1 MKVTADTNLLVRVV
15 VRDDPTQARIALDI
29 LTRADAVVISLPCL
43 CEVAWVLDS
52 VYNYSRADIALA
64 VRTLMQPANVTVD
77 EMAAAAGLRVLD
89 AGGDF
94 ADGVIAAAG
103 MLLGGEVF
111 VSFDRAAVSRVSQVG
126 MLAQNAANF
135 G

>member
-1 MKVTADTNLLVRVV
+1 MRITADTNLLVRVV

-43 CEVAWVLDS
+43 CEVVWVLDS
-52 VYNYSRADIALA
+52 VYSYSRADIALA
-64 VRTLMQPANVTVD
+64 VRMLMEPANVTVD

-94 ADGVIAAAG
+94 ADGIIAAAG

-126 MLAQNAANF
+126 MLAQNAAIL